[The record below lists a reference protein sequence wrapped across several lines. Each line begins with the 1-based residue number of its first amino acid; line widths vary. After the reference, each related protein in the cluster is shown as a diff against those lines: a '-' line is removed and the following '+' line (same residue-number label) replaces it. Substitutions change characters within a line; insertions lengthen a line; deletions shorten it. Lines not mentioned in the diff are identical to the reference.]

1 MVRRRG
7 SGAARWRH
15 GWIPLNAAA
24 VKSKR
29 GGRAGAGRSVVA
41 ARKPK
46 PSSALPKP
54 VKPISNPN
62 FSKMTKQDKITAAAI
77 MFGRGSKQH
86 KAALK
91 KFR

>member
-1 MVRRRG
+1 MARRRG
-7 SGAARWRH
+7 AGAARWRH

-41 ARKPK
+41 APK
-46 PSSALPKP
+46 PRALPKS
-54 VKPISNPN
+54 VKPRISNPN
-62 FSKMTKQDKITAAAI
+62 FSKMTKQDKVNAAAI

-86 KAALK
+86 KAAIK